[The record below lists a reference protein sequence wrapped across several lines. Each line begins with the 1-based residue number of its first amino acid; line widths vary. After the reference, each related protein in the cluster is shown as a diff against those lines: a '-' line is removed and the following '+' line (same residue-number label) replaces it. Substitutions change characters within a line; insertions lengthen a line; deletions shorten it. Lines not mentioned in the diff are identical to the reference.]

1 VTDTSRRERSVRI
14 AIGSSALV
22 VGLNLNTVSIAF
34 ADMRTHS
41 FEGESL
47 AALGW
52 VLSVYTIFFGA
63 LLVPA
68 GRLADRLGR
77 RAVFLWGLAVFSAG
91 SFITGIG
98 PELWVVIVGRVI
110 QGVGAAAIVPS
121 SLGLLL
127 DATPPARRATATAF
141 YSGMSSL
148 GGAMGPTVGATVVR
162 VASWRWSFL
171 LSPVIAAVSYAFGR
185 RSLPRVA
192 ADRRA
197 ALPDLLGASI
207 IVVMLTALSL
217 AIVQGRAW
225 GWASVRIDLAFGL
238 AALMVPAFIFRSR
251 RHPSPVLPLS
261 LFSRRS
267 FACANI
273 AAFTFGVSTGAVLFS
288 NVQFLNVV
296 WQRSVFESGL
306 ALLPLALTA
315 AIVAPFAGRL
325 GAAFGERAV
334 AVPGAV
340 VIALGIASYRLFA
353 TADVHYVSRW
363 LPGCFLFGAGLALT
377 YPMIASISV
386 RGVAGADLSVAS
398 ASNRTAL
405 QIGNAV
411 GIAVVIA
418 VLGDPRGPEAL
429 ASFRRAWL
437 VMIAGAVVTA
447 TALATVGRP
456 RPSGRAPSIDPAS
469 QLIPHLN

>member
-1 VTDTSRRERSVRI
+1 VTERSPRERAVRI

-34 ADMRTHS
+34 ADMREHS
-41 FEGESL
+41 FENESL

-68 GRLADRLGR
+68 GRVADRLGR
-77 RAVFLWGLAVFSAG
+77 RTVFLWGLGIFSCG
-91 SFITGIG
+91 SLVTGLG
-98 PELWVVIVGRVI
+98 PELWVVIAGRVV
-110 QGVGAAAIVPS
+110 QGIGAAAIVPS

-141 YSGMSSL
+141 YSGLSSL
-148 GGAMGPTVGATVVR
+148 GGALGPTIGASVVR
-162 VASWRWSFL
+162 FAGWRWSFL
-171 LSPVIAAVSYAFGR
+171 LSPVFAAVSYLFGR
-185 RSLPRVA
+185 TSLPRVSA
-192 ADRRA
+192 NRRA
-197 ALPDLLGASI
+197 ALPDVLGASI
-207 IVVMLTALSL
+207 IVVMLTSLSL

-225 GWASVRIDLAFGL
+225 GWTSARVCIAFAF
-238 AALMVPAFIFRSR
+238 AALMVPLFVLRSR

-261 LFSRRS
+261 LFARRS
-267 FACANI
+267 FACANT

-306 ALLPLALTA
+306 GLLPLALTA

-334 AVPGAV
+334 AVPGAL
-340 VIALGIASYRLFA
+340 VIAVAIASYRVLA
-353 TADVHYVSRW
+353 TAEVDYATRW
-363 LPGCFLFGAGLALT
+363 LPGSFLFGAGLALT
-377 YPMIASISV
+377 YPMIAAISV
-386 RGVAGADLSVAS
+386 RGVPSDELSVAS

-405 QIGNAV
+405 QVGNAV

-418 VLGDPRGPEAL
+418 VLGDPRGPDAL
-429 ASFRRAWL
+429 DAFRRAWV
-437 VMIAGAVVTA
+437 VMVFGAVVTA
-447 TALATVGRP
+447 GALLSVGRAARSRSSEP
-456 RPSGRAPSIDPAS
+456 TLVHID
-469 QLIPHLN
+469 

>member
-1 VTDTSRRERSVRI
+1 VTERSRRERSVRI
-14 AIGSSALV
+14 AVGSSALV

-34 ADMRTHS
+34 ADMRQHS
-41 FEGESL
+41 FENESL

-77 RAVFLWGLAVFSAG
+77 RSVFLWGLGVFSLG
-91 SFITGIG
+91 SLVTGLG
-98 PELWVVIVGRVI
+98 PELWVVIAGRVV
-110 QGVGAAAIVPS
+110 QGIGAAAIVPS

-141 YSGMSSL
+141 YSGLSSL
-148 GGAMGPTVGATVVR
+148 GGALGPTVGASVVR
-162 VASWRWSFL
+162 LASWRWSFL
-171 LSPVIAAVSYAFGR
+171 LSPVIAAVSYLFGR
-185 RSLPRVA
+185 TSLPRVST
-192 ADRRA
+192 DKRA
-197 ALPDLLGASI
+197 ALPDVLGASI
-207 IVVMLTALSL
+207 IVVMLTSLSL

-225 GWASVRIDLAFGL
+225 GWSSGRVVGAFVF
-238 AALMVPAFIFRSR
+238 AALMVPTFVVRSR

-261 LFSRRS
+261 LFGRRS
-267 FACANI
+267 FACANT

-306 ALLPLALTA
+306 GLLPLALTA
-315 AIVAPFAGRL
+315 AVVAPFAGRL
-325 GAAFGERAV
+325 GARFGERAV
-334 AVPGAV
+334 AVPGAL
-340 VIALGIASYRLFA
+340 VIAAGIAGYRVFA
-353 TADVHYVSRW
+353 TEEVHYVARW

-377 YPMIASISV
+377 YPMIAAISV
-386 RGVAGADLSVAS
+386 RGVPSNELSVAS

-405 QIGNAV
+405 QVGNAV
-411 GIAVVIA
+411 GIALVIA

-429 ASFRRAWL
+429 ASFRRAWV
-437 VMIAGAVVTA
+437 VMIIGALVTAGALVS
-447 TALATVGRP
+447 VGRGGSHVRTEP
-456 RPSGRAPSIDPAS
+456 ARPAQVSA
-469 QLIPHLN
+469 

>member
-1 VTDTSRRERSVRI
+1 MTDSSRRERAVRI
-14 AIGSSALV
+14 AVGSSALV

-34 ADMRTHS
+34 ADMRSSS

-77 RAVFLWGLAVFSAG
+77 RAVFLWGLVVFSVGSVIAG
-91 SFITGIG
+91 LG
-98 PELWVVIVGRVI
+98 PELWVVIAGRVM

-141 YSGMSSL
+141 YSGLTSL
-148 GGAMGPTVGATVVR
+148 GGALGPTVGASVVR
-162 VASWRWSFL
+162 FASWRWSFL
-171 LSPVIAAVSYAFGR
+171 LSPVIASVSYGFGR
-185 RSLPRVA
+185 TSLPRVA

-197 ALPDLLGASI
+197 ALPDVVGASI

-217 AIVQGRAW
+217 GIVQGRAW
-225 GWASVRIDLAFGL
+225 GWASMRVDLAFAVAL
-238 AALMVPAFIFRSR
+238 LMVPTFIVRSR

-267 FACANI
+267 FACGNL
-273 AAFTFGVSTGAVLFS
+273 AAFTFGASTGAVLFS
-288 NVQFLNVV
+288 NVQFLNLV
-296 WQRSVFESGL
+296 WRRSVFESGL
-306 ALLPLALTA
+306 GLLPLALTA

-325 GAAFGERAV
+325 GARFGERAV
-334 AVPGAV
+334 AVPGAL
-340 VIALGIASYRLFA
+340 VIAAGITTYRIFA
-353 TADVHYVSRW
+353 GTDVHYFGRW
-363 LPGCFLFGAGLALT
+363 LPGCVLFGTGLALT
-377 YPMIASISV
+377 YPMIAAISV
-386 RGVAGADLSVAS
+386 RGVESADLSVAS

-429 ASFRRAWL
+429 GSFRRAW
-437 VMIAGAVVTA
+437 VAMVAGAVVTA
-447 TALATVGRP
+447 VAIAGVGRSP
-456 RPSGRAPSIDPAS
+456 VVTKKTDGLLVHID
-469 QLIPHLN
+469 

>member
-1 VTDTSRRERSVRI
+1 MTESSRRERAVRV
-14 AIGSSALV
+14 AVGSSALV

-34 ADMRTHS
+34 ADMRASS

-77 RAVFLWGLAVFSAG
+77 RAVFLWGLGIFSVGSVTAG
-91 SFITGIG
+91 LG
-98 PELWVVIVGRVI
+98 PELWVVIAGRVV

-127 DATPPARRATATAF
+127 DATAPARRATATAF
-141 YSGMSSL
+141 YSGLSSL
-148 GGAMGPTVGATVVR
+148 GGALGPTVGASVVR
-162 VASWRWSFL
+162 FASWRWSFL
-171 LSPVIAAVSYAFGR
+171 LSPLIAAVSYAFGR
-185 RSLPRVA
+185 TSLPRVA

-197 ALPDLLGASI
+197 ALPDVVGASI

-217 AIVQGRAW
+217 AIVQGRVW
-225 GWASVRIDLAFGL
+225 GWASVRVDLAF
-238 AALMVPAFIFRSR
+238 AVAVLMVPTFIVRSR

-267 FACANI
+267 FAGANI

-296 WQRSVFESGL
+296 WRRSVFQAGL
-306 ALLPLALTA
+306 GLLPLALTA

-325 GAAFGERAV
+325 GARFGERAV
-334 AVPGAV
+334 AVPGAL
-340 VIALGIASYRLFA
+340 VIAAGITSYRLFA
-353 TADVHYVSRW
+353 TTDVQYFARW
-363 LPGCFLFGAGLALT
+363 LPGCVLFGSGLALT
-377 YPMIASISV
+377 YPMIAAISV
-386 RGVAGADLSVAS
+386 RGVENADLSVAS

-411 GIAVVIA
+411 GIALVIA

-429 ASFRRAWL
+429 GSFRRAWV
-437 VMIAGAVVTA
+437 VMVAGAVVTA
-447 TALATVGRP
+447 LAIGSSG
-456 RPSGRAPSIDPAS
+456 PSRRAPRKGAR
-469 QLIPHLN
+469 